1 MYLTLISPKK
11 QTQSNPVLSAVE
23 WANFKAFC
31 EKGGILMPSQKADP
45 IIRRFPWKFSAHI
58 SSVAEESQTKTLYKI
73 QEAPR
78 QLQRKSG
85 PML

>member
-1 MYLTLISPKK
+1 
-11 QTQSNPVLSAVE
+11 
-23 WANFKAFC
+23 
-31 EKGGILMPSQKADP
+31 MPSQKTDP